1 MAKKNLTG
9 AKSPIKRSR
18 NVRGLFKLALWVM
31 AGGRCQL
38 QGCNKYILKHHLTGD
53 VGNFADIAHVVA
65 FNEDGPRGDS
75 EDRPDDINA
84 LENLMLLCGGCHRLV
99 DKTRPVDFPVSLL
112 REYKSRHEERIFRQT
127 EAQEDFATTILQL
140 KSRIRGDMVDIPA
153 TNVRAAVAPRYAH
166 DPKGCI
172 IDLTAD
178 ESGGQSF
185 YDSARETITRKVAR
199 LYEPGMELES
209 TRHIS
214 LFALAPMPLLIH
226 LGTQLSNK
234 VAVDVYQRHRDT
246 DDWVWKELG
255 RPVEHEFRLIR
266 AGTNSN
272 NVALLLSLSGTLTLA
287 KLPSAINKSF
297 FIYEITLKSV
307 IPDPRYLRLASEVE
321 DFRRVY
327 QEALRFIE
335 NKHNSLDTIHLFPA
349 VPAPIAVHCGRD
361 LMPKADPVIRIYDND
376 TDRGGFNYVF
386 SVNERRASRSSSR

>member
-1 MAKKNLTG
+1 MAKKTETG
-9 AKSPIKRSR
+9 VRSPIKRTR
-18 NVRGLFKLALWVM
+18 KVRELVKLALWVM

-38 QGCNKYILKHHLTGD
+38 RGCNKYLLKHHLTGD
-53 VGNFADIAHVVA
+53 IGNFADVAHVVA
-65 FNEDGPRGDS
+65 FNEDGPRGKS
-75 EDRPDDINA
+75 EERPDDINA
-84 LENLMLLCGGCHRLV
+84 LENLMLLCGACHRLV
-99 DKTRPVDFPVSLL
+99 DKTRPADFPVPLL
-112 REYKSRHEERIFRQT
+112 REYKQLHEERILRQT
-127 EAQEDFATTILQL
+127 EATEDFATTILQL

-185 YDSARETITRKVAR
+185 FDSARETITRKVAR
-199 LYEPGMELES
+199 LYEPGMELET

-246 DDWVWKELG
+246 DDWAWKRDG
-255 RPVEHEFRLIR
+255 KPVEHEFRLVR
-266 AGTNSN
+266 EGTNLK
-272 NVALLLSLSGTLTLA
+272 NVALLLSLSGTLTLS
-287 KLPSAINKSF
+287 KLPAEIDDSF
-297 FIYEITLKSV
+297 YIYEITLKGV
-307 IPDPRYLRLASEVE
+307 TPNPRYLRLAAEVE

-327 QEALRFIE
+327 QESLRTIE
-335 NKHNSLDTIHLFPA
+335 NTHHDLENLHLFPA

-361 LMPKADPVIRIYDND
+361 LMPKTDPVIKIYDND
-376 TDRGGFNYVF
+376 SDRGGFYYVF
-386 SVNERRASRSSSR
+386 SVNERTVSEGSSL